1 MSPASVGLLFGA
13 LLGIAVAVQGWSGFW
28 WVLLF
33 SVVSFVVGKVVQGDI
48 DVSPYVSSAEQ
59 RVKVKR

>member
-1 MSPASVGLLFGA
+1 MTPAAVGLLFGA
-13 LLGIAVAVQGWSGFW
+13 LLGIATAVQGWSGFL

-33 SVVSFVVGKVVQGDI
+33 SVVCWVVGKVVQGDI

-59 RVKVKR
+59 RVKERR